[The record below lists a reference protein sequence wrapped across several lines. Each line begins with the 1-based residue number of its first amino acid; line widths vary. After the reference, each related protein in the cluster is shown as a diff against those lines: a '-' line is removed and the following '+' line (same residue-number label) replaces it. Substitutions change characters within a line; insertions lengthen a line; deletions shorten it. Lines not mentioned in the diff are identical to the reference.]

1 MRHKELVM
9 VVEGVR
15 RRLASAPSPDPIL
28 LINFP
33 DLDNQFKAG
42 WSMQD
47 TFLGFPWCK
56 YRIKVNMLKGLCH
69 EIDLALVDML
79 I

>member
-1 MRHKELVM
+1 MQAVRHKELVM

-42 WSMQD
+42 WLVDAESS
-47 TFLGFPWCK
+47 LGFSL
-56 YRIKVNMLKGLCH
+56 VQMLY
-69 EIDLALVDML
+69 
-79 I
+79 

>member
-1 MRHKELVM
+1 VCEVQAVRHKELVM

-47 TFLGFPWCK
+47 SFLCFPWCT
-56 YRIKVNMLKGLCH
+56 YVLY
-69 EIDLALVDML
+69 
-79 I
+79 

>member
-1 MRHKELVM
+1 VQALRHKELVM

-42 WSMQD
+42 WSMRD
-47 TFLGFPWCK
+47 SLLGFSCTATKIPFV
-56 YRIKVNMLKGLCH
+56 YSFSGNSV
-69 EIDLALVDML
+69 ASAPQF
-79 I
+79 

>member
-1 MRHKELVM
+1 MQAVRHKELVM

-42 WSMQD
+42 GWSMQD
-47 TFLGFPWCK
+47 SFWGFP
-56 YRIKVNMLKGLCH
+56 
-69 EIDLALVDML
+69 
-79 I
+79 